1 MTGRLSTVTS
11 IAVSALLT
19 AAALARPATAAP
31 AAATPAAGSWQHAV
45 LIYHSAGRTQQQWEQ
60 HLMAVNSA
68 GQFTGQWL
76 FDAVILTTQTVDS
89 QNIMYASLT
98 GTNLSDLLQ
107 QEFADASALDS
118 AAAAL
123 AAGYGPPPAPI
134 KVAIALPWLS
144 PKDTSVAV
152 GGTTYNL
159 SSSSDRTAVA
169 SWYLQQVQSMAQ
181 AANWTELS
189 LYGVYNQR
197 EDASAAWGDPAY
209 LQSMNAKAHAL
220 GLHTVWAPYYDAPD
234 AFSGA
239 SLGFDVTSVQP
250 EYSFRD
256 AQYEGTVT
264 DARLYS
270 AGTKEAGLGQS
281 YEYELSSQG
290 NSTTEE
296 QVAHQ
301 YLAVAQ
307 ATGDAAHPQVFFDGL
322 TSDLFDQVPGQSAVD
337 AAEWQT
343 YTDLA
348 GYLAGQAVANTDLS
362 IGWSPSATAAGDS
375 QQTTWTPPAGT
386 VLSSIR
392 VDFEDA
398 SAADPWRGRVSVS
411 VTGPGGTRQAYA
423 ERTGSDSVNPSCNSV
438 YVPLPSIG
446 NDTVTSATITLS
458 RRDGSPW
465 PDVLRVAG
473 GQDDPPMVANGNSG
487 ATSSGSPR
495 VAVSGAHADSQPTYA
510 GWSAGQLTDGQ
521 VSPSGTWDWS
531 GVMGWNSEGGPFS
544 VTINLGS
551 AATIGSVVLLTHS
564 DQMSGVNWPNDVAA
578 AAASCPP
585 QDTGIPGQSCAP
597 AGTSGAATLAS
608 QAVTGGA
615 DSADT
620 SGTITMPMYSVSR
633 QYVTITGTCSG
644 WCLFDEMEVLSPAG
658 TVISTG
664 DPYTVTP
671 MPTNGPGD
679 GTTYGD
685 DDYKLTDGA
694 VIPVFGPQ
702 FADAVDGIPA
712 NTGGSVQATWT
723 GAHDASTATV
733 WMTAA
738 SSTYGVVL
746 PASVTISWRNAG
758 GTWQGGTVVTPS
770 TSCGPSPCASLTLPA
785 GAQVTGVKATFPGG
799 GSAADWYMVSELST
813 Q

>member
-1 MTGRLSTVTS
+1 MTGHTGSSGDFMTGRFSTVTS
-11 IAVSALLT
+11 IAASALLT
-19 AAALARPATAAP
+19 AALAGPAAATAAP
-31 AAATPAAGSWQHAV
+31 ASSAASGWRHAA
-45 LIYHSAGRTQQQWEQ
+45 LIYHSASRTQQQWEQ
-60 HLMAVNSA
+60 HLMAVNPA

-98 GTNLSDLLQ
+98 GTNLSDLLK
-107 QEFADASALDS
+107 QEFADAAALDS

-123 AAGYGPPPAPI
+123 AARYGAPPAPI

-159 SSSSDRTAVA
+159 TSSSARTTVA
-169 SWYLQQVQSMAQ
+169 TWYLQQVQSMAQ

-189 LYGVYNQR
+189 LYGLYSQR
-197 EDASAAWGDPAY
+197 EDASAGWGDPAY
-209 LQSMNAKAHAL
+209 LQAVNAKAHAL
-220 GLHTVWAPYYDAPD
+220 GLRTVWAPYYDAPD

-270 AGTKEAGLGQS
+270 AGTKAAGLNQS

-307 ATGDAAHPQVFFDGL
+307 ATGAAAHPQVFFDGL
-322 TSDLFDQVPGQSAVD
+322 TSDLFDQVSSQSAVD
-337 AAEWQT
+337 AAEWLA
-343 YTDLA
+343 YSDLI
-348 GYLAGQAVANTDLS
+348 GYLAGQTIANTDIT

-375 QQTTWTPPAGT
+375 QQTTWTPSAAT
-386 VLSSIR
+386 TLSSIR
-392 VDFEDA
+392 VDFSDA
-398 SAADPWRGRVSVS
+398 SAADPWRGQVGVS
-411 VTGPGGTRQAYA
+411 VTGPGGTRKAWA
-423 ERTGSDSVNPSCNSV
+423 VRAGTDPVNPSYDSV
-438 YVPLPSIG
+438 YVPLPAAASG
-446 NDTVTSATITLS
+446 DDAVTSATITLS
-458 RRDGSPW
+458 RQDGSPW
-465 PDVLRVAG
+465 PDVLRVVG
-473 GQDDPPMVANGNSG
+473 GQDDPPAVANGNSG

-495 VAVSGAHADSQPTYA
+495 VAVSGAHADSQPTYTGYYA
-510 GWSAGQLTDGQ
+510 GKLTDGQ

-531 GVMGWNSEGGPFS
+531 GAMGWNSEGGPFS
-544 VTINLGS
+544 VTVNLGS
-551 AATIGSVVLLTHS
+551 AATIGSVVLVTHS
-564 DQMSGVNWPNDVAA
+564 DQMSGVDWPDDAGA

-585 QDTGIPGQSCAP
+585 QDSGITGQSCAP
-597 AGTSGAATLAS
+597 AGTSGPATLAS
-608 QAVTGGA
+608 QPVTAGA

-620 SGTITMPMYSVSR
+620 AGTITLPMYSVSG

-644 WCLFDEMEVLSPAG
+644 WCLFDEVEVLSPAG

-671 MPTNGPGD
+671 MPTNGPGG

-694 VIPVFGPQ
+694 VIGVFGPQ

-712 NTGGSVQATWT
+712 STGGTAQATWT
-723 GAHDASTATV
+723 GAHTAPSATV

-738 SSTYGVVL
+738 SSAYGVVL
-746 PASVTISWRNAG
+746 PASVTISWRNASG
-758 GTWQGGTVVTPS
+758 AWQPATAVTPKA
-770 TSCGPSPCASLTLPA
+770 SCGPSPCATLPLPA
-785 GAQVTGVKATFPGG
+785 GAQVTGVRAT
-799 GSAADWYMVSELST
+799 
-813 Q
+813 